1 MRLLVVGAAGM
12 LGHTLVPTARAAGHE
27 VIERDIDSIDIT
39 DAPGTAAI
47 VAADA
52 PDAVINCAAWTDV
65 DGAEE
70 HEDLALRVNGE
81 GAGNLAAAARAAGA
95 RIVQISTDYVFPGDA
110 HEPYVESDP
119 TGPRSAYGR
128 TKLAGE
134 QAVAAAAPDHVI
146 ARTAWLYGAGG
157 RNFVDTMLAL
167 GAEREAVRVVDDQV
181 GCPTWAGHLAPALV
195 ELAAG
200 TATGVFHAAGGGH
213 CSWFDLAR
221 EALAATGSACRV
233 EPTTTA
239 EFPRPAPRPAFSVLQ
254 TERGEDAVHLPHW
267 REGLAGFLAARARS
281 TTTTAGGPR

>member
-52 PDAVINCAAWTDV
+52 PEAVINCAAWTDV

-70 HEDLALRVNGE
+70 HEDRALRVNGD

-128 TKLAGE
+128 TKLAG
-134 QAVAAAAPDHVI
+134 
-146 ARTAWLYGAGG
+146 
-157 RNFVDTMLAL
+157 
-167 GAEREAVRVVDDQV
+167 
-181 GCPTWAGHLAPALV
+181 
-195 ELAAG
+195 
-200 TATGVFHAAGGGH
+200 
-213 CSWFDLAR
+213 
-221 EALAATGSACRV
+221 
-233 EPTTTA
+233 
-239 EFPRPAPRPAFSVLQ
+239 
-254 TERGEDAVHLPHW
+254 
-267 REGLAGFLAARARS
+267 FLAARAGS

>member
-12 LGHTLVPTARAAGHE
+12 LGHALVPTARAAGHE

-52 PDAVINCAAWTDV
+52 PEAVINCAAWTDV

-110 HEPYVESDP
+110 REPYVESDP

-195 ELAAG
+195 EIAAG